1 MKLFHRGCVRSET
14 RLPIISIYSTLFQE
28 ERFMRKSW
36 TCRMLA
42 LGLALGGLASIP
54 SSQTVAKDPLPPG
67 TSAKLI
73 AAEVENIQLGLE
85 KMPLTKGGIKGM
97 KSASMLLA
105 LNAQNNMEGADA
117 AKMAGLRD
125 SALKVAAALE
135 AGKVGDAKTAAKTL
149 SAPAAGDAKKMVKL
163 ADQNKFS
170 LDEAMSLLSSSRAG
184 GLNIE
189 NDLKDRDVEKTM
201 KDPKKVELYA
211 ARMALIGQYSLDLPP
226 GDANGAKKKKWED
239 WSKEM
244 TQLSND
250 LAVEAAKAKPDT
262 AAMKKKI
269 GLLNKNCADCHNEFR
284 K

>member
-1 MKLFHRGCVRSET
+1 MKLFDRGCVRSET
-14 RLPIISIYSTLFQE
+14 LPIISIHPTLFPE
-28 ERFMRKSW
+28 ERLMLKPW

-54 SSQTVAKDPLPPG
+54 SSQSVAKDPLPAG

-85 KMPLTKGGIKGM
+85 KTPLTKGGIKGL

-135 AGKVGDAKTAAKTL
+135 AGKVGDAKTAAKAL

-163 ADQNKFS
+163 AEQSKFS
-170 LDEAMSLLSSSRAG
+170 LDEAMGLLSSARAG

-189 NDLKDRDVEKTM
+189 NDFKDRDVEKTM

-211 ARMALIGQYSLDLPP
+211 ARIALIGQYSLDLAPS
-226 GDANGAKKKKWED
+226 DANGAKKKKWED

-269 GLLNKNCADCHNEFR
+269 GLVNKNCADCHNEFR